1 MNQGMV
7 GIALTLSSLP
17 PTAQNTSTVIER
29 VERPCRLTQAP
40 ESIYCNNFVM
50 AITGCRVTLVV
61 TWPPRSQTTLPRH
74 ISSVLAVVSSC
85 LAYYFC
91 YRSTSCAVVW
101 LVVAW
106 SLVVSWRSLVVSIT
120 PAAFPL
126 ATVLAQA
133 PTAAR

>member
-1 MNQGMV
+1 VHPSLISVPLRMQLSRQVVSIGMNQGMV

-61 TWPPRSQTTLPRH
+61 TWPPRS
-74 ISSVLAVVSSC
+74 
-85 LAYYFC
+85 
-91 YRSTSCAVVW
+91 
-101 LVVAW
+101 AW
-106 SLVVSWRSLVVSIT
+106 SLVVAWPIT
-120 PAAFPL
+120 FATAQRLAPL
-126 ATVLAQA
+126 FG
-133 PTAAR
+133 